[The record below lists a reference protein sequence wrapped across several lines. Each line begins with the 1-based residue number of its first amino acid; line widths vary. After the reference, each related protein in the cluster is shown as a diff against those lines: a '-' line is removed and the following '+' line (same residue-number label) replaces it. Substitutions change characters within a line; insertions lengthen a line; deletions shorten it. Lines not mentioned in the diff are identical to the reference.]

1 MNFRTASLFSGIGGM
16 SLGKPELYCE
26 INARAR
32 AVLEA
37 RMADGSIPSAA
48 IVDDITTLESLPANI
63 DMIEAGFPC
72 QGVSSCGFKKGLN
85 DERSGLF
92 WHVARLTA
100 TSRPQWVFLENVE
113 AIRTKPAVW
122 RSVLEAMAALG
133 YDSHWLMLGANQVGA
148 PHRRNRWFCLC
159 KKVRQQDAAPAKNT
173 LPKTTN
179 ISGCSSLMNGIYRE
193 EAPLQLPIAELN
205 PKLVM
210 RHFPGVACRC
220 TVVTKDVSRRS
231 FATPRCKGGTFA
243 TVNLTRRSCNDLASQ
258 LKFAIDTPKEQ
269 RNCTQVAADWVEWL
283 MGFPCG
289 WTLHA
294 PLQDHTTTT
303 GHMSQKVSRVSS
315 VQTRSTLTAFI
326 CWAMRAFQRRQKK
339 RSRSYKND
347 SKQMPCEQNF
357 WQVNTPCPILRL
369 QDITAEL

>member
-1 MNFRTASLFSGIGGM
+1 MFSGIGGM

-26 INARAR
+26 INALAR

-37 RMADGSIPSAA
+37 RMADGSIIAA
-48 IVDDITTLESLPANI
+48 PIVDDITTLESLPANI

-72 QGVSSCGFKKGLN
+72 QGVSICGFKKGLN

-100 TSRPQWVFLENVE
+100 SSRPQWVFLENVE
-113 AIRTKPAVW
+113 AIRTKPEVW
-122 RSVLEAMAALG
+122 RSVLEAMASLG

-159 KKVRQQDAAPAKNT
+159 KRVRQPDAAPANNT

-179 ISGCSSLMNGIYRE
+179 IAGCGSLINGRYRE

-205 PKLVM
+205 PRLVM
-210 RHFPGVACRC
+210 RHFPGVACRG

-243 TVNLTRRSCNDLASQ
+243 HANLTRRSCNDLASQ

-269 RNCTQVAADWVEWL
+269 RNCTQVAADWVEYL
-283 MGFPCG
+283 MGLPCG

-294 PLQDHTTTT
+294 PLKDHT
-303 GHMSQKVSRVSS
+303 HNNWSHEPKSIPRLV
-315 VQTRSTLTAFI
+315 RSNKINTDRLHLLGNACVPAQANKAFEILQERFKADTLRTKLLASFSLVKRERI
-326 CWAMRAFQRRQKK
+326 SKK
-339 RSRSYKND
+339 RKV
-347 SKQMPCEQNF
+347 P
-357 WQVNTPCPILRL
+357 PG
-369 QDITAEL
+369 